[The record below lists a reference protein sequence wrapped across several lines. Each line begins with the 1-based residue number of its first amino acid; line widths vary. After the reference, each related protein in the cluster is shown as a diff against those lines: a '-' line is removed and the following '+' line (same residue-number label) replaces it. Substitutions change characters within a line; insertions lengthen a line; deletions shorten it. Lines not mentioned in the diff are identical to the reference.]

1 VHVTGITQ
9 DAAVTKVGSIGD
21 GVIVRHLGWPEAC
34 VEGRRVMVLTTAHTK
49 GRRCGWLAFFAHLN
63 PLSAGPTTEVP
74 GSQGYAT
81 RARGPPRVPLS
92 TLLDLSNSVAKIR
105 VCLAAGTSAT
115 SQA

>member
-1 VHVTGITQ
+1 MALT
-9 DAAVTKVGSIGD
+9 AA
-21 GVIVRHLGWPEAC
+21 HA
-34 VEGRRVMVLTTAHTK
+34 K
-49 GRRCGWLAFFAHLN
+49 GRRCGWLAFFAHVD

-81 RARGPPRVPLS
+81 RARGPPRIPLS
-92 TLLDLSNSVAKIR
+92 TLPGPSNPVAKIR

>member
-1 VHVTGITQ
+1 
-9 DAAVTKVGSIGD
+9 
-21 GVIVRHLGWPEAC
+21 
-34 VEGRRVMVLTTAHTK
+34 MVLATANTE

-63 PLSAGPTTEVP
+63 PLSAEPTTEVP

-81 RARGPPRVPLS
+81 RARGPPRTPLS
-92 TLLDLSNSVAKIR
+92 TLPGPSNPVAKIH